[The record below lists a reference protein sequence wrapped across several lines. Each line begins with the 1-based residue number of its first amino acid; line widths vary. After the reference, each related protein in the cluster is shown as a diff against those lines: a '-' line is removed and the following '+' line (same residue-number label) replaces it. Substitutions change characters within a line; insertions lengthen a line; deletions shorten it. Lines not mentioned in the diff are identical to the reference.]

1 MTYRTLAV
9 TRKALVPLSL
19 ALLLL
24 LQLLLLEL
32 LGLFGGAGVCVE
44 RIALAGCFDVRC
56 ADAMLGSDV
65 LSSLSLPMARGALA

>member
-44 RIALAGCFDVRC
+44 RIALARC

-65 LSSLSLPMARGALA
+65 LSSLSLLMARGALA